1 LLPALLVSA
10 FGLVFLFTSAKMK
23 VKRFVLWLFGLSIL
37 LHAASLS
44 LRGRY
49 PFVDNVLMIN
59 GVVLMVLIGYMCY
72 KIYSSFAR
80 KRQAHSR

>member
-1 LLPALLVSA
+1 MLPALLVSA

-44 LRGRY
+44 LRGWY

-59 GVVLMVLIGYMCY
+59 GVALLLLVGYMSY
-72 KIYSSFAR
+72 KIYMRFA
-80 KRQAHSR
+80 KRSK